1 MSEFSDLF
9 RELRTILDD
18 PDAYYEQI
26 GPELD
31 PNLVDKLHAYAAA
44 RNIPLQQAILN
55 ALQLF
60 MLSSAEDA
68 WRKLSASAG
77 SRQVSRQDPEAAPLN
92 IILDR
97 FLAIAL
103 DPARQKTIEGRE
115 MPAILNQFRR
125 VAE

>member
-9 RELRTILDD
+9 LELRTILDD
-18 PDAYYEQI
+18 PDAYYSQI
-26 GPELD
+26 SPQLD

-68 WRKLSASAG
+68 WRKLSAGAAAK
-77 SRQVSRQDPEAAPLN
+77 DEPEAAPLN
-92 IILDR
+92 VILDR

-103 DPARQKTIEGRE
+103 DPSRHKAIEGRE
-115 MPAILNQFRR
+115 MPSILNQFRR
-125 VAE
+125 IAE

>member
-1 MSEFSDLF
+1 MSDFSDLF
-9 RELRTILDD
+9 LELRTILDD

-26 GPELD
+26 GPQLD

-68 WRKLSASAG
+68 WRKLSAGAA
-77 SRQVSRQDPEAAPLN
+77 SRDDPEAAPLN

-103 DPARQKTIEGRE
+103 DPSRQKTIEGRE

-125 VAE
+125 VQE

>member
-9 RELRTILDD
+9 MEMRTILDD
-18 PDAYYEQI
+18 PDAYYSQI
-26 GPELD
+26 SPQLD
-31 PNLVDKLHAYAAA
+31 PNLVDKLHAYAAS

-68 WRKLSASAG
+68 WRKLSFGAATK
-77 SRQVSRQDPEAAPLN
+77 DEPAAAPLN
-92 IILDR
+92 VILDR

-103 DPARQKTIEGRE
+103 DPSRQKAIEGRE
-115 MPAILNQFRR
+115 TPSILNQFRR
-125 VAE
+125 IPE

>member
-9 RELRTILDD
+9 LELRTILDD
-18 PDAYYEQI
+18 PEAYYEQI
-26 GPELD
+26 GPQLD

-44 RNIPLQQAILN
+44 RNIPLQQAMLN

-68 WRKLSASAG
+68 WRKLSAGARS
-77 SRQVSRQDPEAAPLN
+77 SDDPEAAPLN

-103 DPARQKTIEGRE
+103 DPSRQKTIEGPE
-115 MPAILNQFRR
+115 MPVILNPFRR
-125 VAE
+125 VHE

>member
-1 MSEFSDLF
+1 MSDFSDLF

-26 GPELD
+26 GPQLD
-31 PNLVDKLHAYAAA
+31 PNLVDRLHAYAAA
-44 RNIPLQQAILN
+44 RQIPLQQAILN

-68 WRKLSASAG
+68 WRKLSAGVGA
-77 SRQVSRQDPEAAPLN
+77 RQDPEAAPLN

-125 VAE
+125 VQE

>member
-9 RELRTILDD
+9 LELRTILDD
-18 PDAYYEQI
+18 PDGYYSQI
-26 GPELD
+26 SPQLD
-31 PNLVDKLHAYAAA
+31 PNLVDKLHAYAAS

-68 WRKLSASAG
+68 WRKLSAGAAAE
-77 SRQVSRQDPEAAPLN
+77 DEPAAAPLN

-103 DPARQKTIEGRE
+103 DPSRQKAIEGRD
-115 MPAILNQFRR
+115 MPSILNQFRR
-125 VAE
+125 IAE